1 MGERT
6 VTVTDLKQNL
16 SDLINR
22 AAYGGERIILLSRG
36 KPRAALIGIEDLER
50 LQILEQESSLTESV
64 QQQLTLLEK
73 MDALRVQMQLTGQ
86 QTNSTETLNHIREE
100 RLSELM
106 DLS

>member
-1 MGERT
+1 MFSMGERT

-36 KPRAALIGIEDLER
+36 KPRAALIGIG
-50 LQILEQESSLTESV
+50 LQTLEQESSLAESV
-64 QQQLTLLEK
+64 QQQLALLEK

-86 QTNSTETLNHIREE
+86 QTNSTETLNYVREE
-100 RLSELM
+100 RLGELM